1 MKVTQDTLEAFSSNW
16 LRFDPK
22 GKGFINV
29 MQITQLIDIMLEDE
43 VSAVIAQNKQV
54 QKGQI
59 DDDDI
64 KTVFYF
70 NLHKDADLERIFA
83 HKLDTR
89 LQAEAAM

>member
-54 QKGQI
+54 QKG
-59 DDDDI
+59 
-64 KTVFYF
+64 
-70 NLHKDADLERIFA
+70 
-83 HKLDTR
+83 
-89 LQAEAAM
+89 